1 MRKAVLLGGTG
12 FIGRALQRELE
23 GRKLQVQVLGSRDLD
38 LSAPGAHDSLAKRL
52 DENTLL
58 VALFR
63 ASSKLGPWE
72 RFAADLAMAANV
84 ARALEARAPGA
95 ACFLGST
102 AVYGNAAT
110 DLTVDEK
117 TTVRPESLYGVSKA
131 CAEDLL
137 RLSAARSKVPL
148 AILRPGMVYGPGD
161 ESTAYGPARFI
172 RQARAGEVE
181 LFGDGSEARDN
192 LFVDDLARM
201 TASLSLARK
210 DGVFVAGSGEA
221 VSFRQIVKLLEK
233 LAGRALKV
241 RSVERRGPKTDQRLR
256 LDKLKAAVPDLKITP
271 LAEGL
276 KLAWE
281 NHG

>member
-12 FIGRALQRELE
+12 FIGRAVKRELE
-23 GRKLQVQVLGSRDLD
+23 SRGLTVDALGSRVLD
-38 LSAPGAHDSLAKRL
+38 LAAPGAHEALAKRL

-63 ASSKLGPWE
+63 ASAKLEPWD
-72 RFAADLAMAANV
+72 RFSADLAMAANV
-84 ARALEARAPGA
+84 ARALETRAPGA
-95 ACFLGST
+95 ACFLSST
-102 AVYGNAAT
+102 AVYGNAETNLA
-110 DLTVDEK
+110 VDEK
-117 TTVRPESLYGVSKA
+117 TAVRPESLYGVSKA

-137 RLSAARSKVPL
+137 RLSAARAKVPL

-161 ESTAYGPARFI
+161 ASTAYGPARFI
-172 RQARAGEVE
+172 REARTGAVE
-181 LFGDGSEARDN
+181 LFGDGSEVRDN
-192 LFVDDLARM
+192 VFVDDLARM
-201 TASLSLARK
+201 TSSLGLARK

-221 VSFRQIVKLLEK
+221 VSFQQIVTLLEK
-233 LAGRALKV
+233 LAGKKLTV
-241 RSVERRGPKTDQRLR
+241 REAARRGPKTDQKLS
-256 LDKLKAAVPDLKITP
+256 LNKLKDAIPDLIITP